1 MPDYYTYVGNSEI
14 LNWIGETYRAAGA
27 PLSKFNHIDDDE
39 IHIRCK
45 DEEDCPRGNFCF
57 ERFCYERS
65 TKSASK
71 QSMRPNPTCPK
82 SRPCKGRREEE
93 CREAKC
99 NRYGDSCWCEARR
112 RTGRQALDVVQRE
125 EPGEFD
131 FVEGEPQ
138 EWEIPCSNGDDC
150 PHLWYCFEKVFH
162 WFLFSSF

>member
-14 LNWIGETYRAAGA
+14 LNWIGEAYRAAGA

-45 DEEDCPRGNFCF
+45 DAEDCPRGNFCF
-57 ERFCYERS
+57 ERFCFERS
-65 TKSASK
+65 TKSASR
-71 QSMRPNPTCPK
+71 QSMRPNPTCPE

-131 FVEGEPQ
+131 FVEGGEPQ
-138 EWEIPCSNGDDC
+138 EWEIPCSTGDDC

-162 WFLFSSF
+162 